1 MDLRV
6 FYQKLKKIEQE
17 IADPHTVVVSQE
29 TTDGGRAGQ
38 KSEVSRSVAARLIL
52 EGRARLATGDESS
65 EYHAEVQKAL
75 LEAQQRAVAD
85 RVQVNVISEADL
97 RAIKSVTRP
106 EKR

>member
-17 IADPHTVVVSQE
+17 IADLHVVVVSQE
-29 TTDGGRAGQ
+29 TPDGGRAGQ
-38 KSEVSRSVAARLIL
+38 KSEVNRSVAARLIL
-52 EGRARLATGDESS
+52 EGKARLATREEAS
-65 EYHAEVQKAL
+65 EYHAEVERAL
-75 LEAQQRAVAD
+75 AEAQQRAMAD

-97 RAIKSVTRP
+97 RAIKNVARS